1 MPGRK
6 KHIKI
11 AEVRTFEN
19 VFDYK
24 EENVEESIIKYL
36 GLEKPI
42 IIELGCGQ
50 ADYSINLAL
59 TNPDKN
65 FIGIDRKPNRLWN
78 ASKNATAINAKNVI
92 FLISYAEL
100 LQEIFKQIKAEEIW
114 ITFPDPYP
122 RNGSIKKRLTHP
134 RFLSIYRKILTENGK
149 INLKTD
155 DETLYNYT
163 LKIIQEENLKLHFE
177 TNDLYSLKEI
187 PYEYSIKTKYEK
199 MHLEEGKKIK
209 LISFAFN

>member
-1 MPGRK
+1 MSRRK

-24 EENVEESIIKYL
+24 AENVETSILKYF
-36 GLEKPI
+36 GNEKPI

-59 TNPDKN
+59 NNPEKN

-78 ASKNATAINAKNVI
+78 ASKNASAMNAKNVV
-92 FLISYAEL
+92 FLISYVEKL
-100 LQEIFKQIKAEEIW
+100 EEIFKQIKAEEIW

-122 RNGSIKKRLTHP
+122 RNGSLKKRLTHP
-134 RFLSIYRKILTENGK
+134 RFLSIYKNILTENGK
-149 INLKTD
+149 VNLKTD
-155 DETLYNYT
+155 DETLYKYT
-163 LKIIQEENLKLHFE
+163 LKIIQEENLKLLFE
-177 TNDLYSLKEI
+177 TNDLYAIEEI
-187 PYEYSIKTKYEK
+187 PFEYTIKTKYEK

-209 LISFAFN
+209 LISFSF

>member
-1 MPGRK
+1 MSRRK

-24 EENVEESIIKYL
+24 AENVETSILKYF
-36 GLEKPI
+36 GNEKPI

-59 TNPDKN
+59 NNPEKN

-78 ASKNATAINAKNVI
+78 ASRNATAMNAKNVV
-92 FLISYAEL
+92 FLISYVEKL
-100 LQEIFKQIKAEEIW
+100 EEIFKQIKAEEIW

-122 RNGSIKKRLTHP
+122 RNGSLKKRLTHP
-134 RFLSIYRKILTENGK
+134 RFLSIYKNILTENGK
-149 INLKTD
+149 VNLKTD
-155 DETLYNYT
+155 DETLYKYT
-163 LKIIQEENLKLHFE
+163 LKIIQEENLKLLFE
-177 TNDLYSLKEI
+177 TNDLYAIEEI
-187 PYEYSIKTKYEK
+187 PFEYTIKTKYEK

-209 LISFAFN
+209 LISFSF

>member
-1 MPGRK
+1 MSRRK

-24 EENVEESIIKYL
+24 AENVETSILKYF
-36 GLEKPI
+36 GNEKPI

-59 TNPDKN
+59 NNPNKN

-78 ASKNATAINAKNVI
+78 ASKNASAMNAKNVV
-92 FLISYAEL
+92 FLISYVEKL
-100 LQEIFKQIKAEEIW
+100 EEIFKQIKAEEIW

-122 RNGSIKKRLTHP
+122 RNGSLKKRLTNP
-134 RFLSIYRKILTENGK
+134 RFLSIYKNILTENGK
-149 INLKTD
+149 VNLKTD
-155 DETLYNYT
+155 DETLYKYT
-163 LKIIQEENLKLHFE
+163 LKIIQEENLKLLFE
-177 TNDLYSLKEI
+177 TNDLYAIEEI
-187 PYEYSIKTKYEK
+187 PFEYTIKTKYEK

-209 LISFAFN
+209 LISFSF

>member
-1 MPGRK
+1 MSRRK

-24 EENVEESIIKYL
+24 AENVETSILKYF
-36 GLEKPI
+36 GNEKPI

-59 TNPDKN
+59 NNPEKN

-78 ASKNATAINAKNVI
+78 ASKNASAMNAKNVV
-92 FLISYAEL
+92 FLISYVEKL
-100 LQEIFKQIKAEEIW
+100 EEIFKQIKAEEIW

-122 RNGSIKKRLTHP
+122 RNGSLKKRLTHP
-134 RFLSIYRKILTENGK
+134 RFLSIYKNILTESGK
-149 INLKTD
+149 VNLKTD
-155 DETLYNYT
+155 DETLYKYT
-163 LKIIQEENLKLHFE
+163 LKIIQEENLKLLFE
-177 TNDLYSLKEI
+177 TNDLYAIEEI
-187 PYEYSIKTKYEK
+187 PFEYTFKTKYEK

-209 LISFAFN
+209 LISFSF

>member
-1 MPGRK
+1 MSRRK

-24 EENVEESIIKYL
+24 SENVETSILKYF
-36 GLEKPI
+36 GNEKPI

-50 ADYSINLAL
+50 SDYSINLAL
-59 TNPDKN
+59 NNPEKN

-78 ASKNATAINAKNVI
+78 ASKNATAMNAKNVV
-92 FLISYAEL
+92 FLISYVEKL
-100 LQEIFKQIKAEEIW
+100 EEIFKQIKAEEIW

-122 RNGSIKKRLTHP
+122 RNGSLKKRLTHP
-134 RFLSIYRKILTENGK
+134 RFLSIYKNILTENGK

-155 DETLYNYT
+155 DETLYKYT
-163 LKIIQEENLKLHFE
+163 LKIIQEENLKLLFE
-177 TNDLYSLKEI
+177 TNDLYAIEEI
-187 PYEYSIKTKYEK
+187 PFEYTIKTKYEK

-209 LISFAFN
+209 LISFSF

>member
-1 MPGRK
+1 MSRRK

-24 EENVEESIIKYL
+24 AENVETSILKYF
-36 GLEKPI
+36 GNEKPI

-59 TNPDKN
+59 NNPEKN

-78 ASKNATAINAKNVI
+78 ASKNASAMNAKNVV
-92 FLISYAEL
+92 FLISYVEKL
-100 LQEIFKQIKAEEIW
+100 EEIFKQIKAEEIW

-122 RNGSIKKRLTHP
+122 RNGSVKKRLTHP
-134 RFLSIYRKILTENGK
+134 RFLSIYKNILTENGK
-149 INLKTD
+149 VNLKTD
-155 DETLYNYT
+155 DETLYKYT
-163 LKIIQEENLKLHFE
+163 LKIIQEENLKLLFE
-177 TNDLYSLKEI
+177 TNDLYAIEEI
-187 PYEYSIKTKYEK
+187 PFEYTIKTKYEK

-209 LISFAFN
+209 LISFSF

>member
-1 MPGRK
+1 MSRRK

-24 EENVEESIIKYL
+24 AENVETSILKYF
-36 GLEKPI
+36 GNEKPI

-59 TNPDKN
+59 NNPEKN

-78 ASKNATAINAKNVI
+78 ASKNATAMNAKNVV
-92 FLISYAEL
+92 FLISYVEKL
-100 LQEIFKQIKAEEIW
+100 EEIFKQIKAEEIW

-122 RNGSIKKRLTHP
+122 RNGSLKKRLTHP
-134 RFLSIYRKILTENGK
+134 RFLSIYKNILTENGK

-155 DETLYNYT
+155 DETLYKYT
-163 LKIIQEENLKLHFE
+163 LKIIQEENLKLLFE
-177 TNDLYSLKEI
+177 TNDLYAIEEI
-187 PYEYSIKTKYEK
+187 PFEYTIKTKYEK

-209 LISFAFN
+209 LISFSF

>member
-1 MPGRK
+1 MSRRK

-24 EENVEESIIKYL
+24 AENVETSILKYF
-36 GLEKPI
+36 GNEKPI

-59 TNPDKN
+59 NNPEKN

-78 ASKNATAINAKNVI
+78 ASKNASAMNAKNVV
-92 FLISYAEL
+92 FLISYVEKL
-100 LQEIFKQIKAEEIW
+100 EEIFKQIKAEEIW

-122 RNGSIKKRLTHP
+122 RNGSLKKRLTNP
-134 RFLSIYRKILTENGK
+134 RFLSIYKNILTENGK
-149 INLKTD
+149 VNLKTD
-155 DETLYNYT
+155 DETLYKYT
-163 LKIIQEENLKLHFE
+163 LKIIQEENLKLLFE
-177 TNDLYSLKEI
+177 TNDLYAIEEI
-187 PYEYSIKTKYEK
+187 PFEYTIKTKYEK

-209 LISFAFN
+209 LISFSF

>member
-1 MPGRK
+1 MSRRK

-24 EENVEESIIKYL
+24 AENVETSILKYF
-36 GLEKPI
+36 GNEKPI

-59 TNPDKN
+59 NNPEKN

-78 ASKNATAINAKNVI
+78 ASKNATAMNANNVV
-92 FLISYAEL
+92 FLISYVEKL
-100 LQEIFKQIKAEEIW
+100 EEIFKQIKAEEIW

-122 RNGSIKKRLTHP
+122 RNGSLKKRLTHP
-134 RFLSIYRKILTENGK
+134 RFLSIYKNILTENGK
-149 INLKTD
+149 VNLKTD
-155 DETLYNYT
+155 DETLYKYT
-163 LKIIQEENLKLHFE
+163 LKIIQEENLKLLFE
-177 TNDLYSLKEI
+177 TNDLYAIEEI
-187 PYEYSIKTKYEK
+187 PFEYTIKTKYEK

-209 LISFAFN
+209 LISFSF

>member
-1 MPGRK
+1 MSRRK

-24 EENVEESIIKYL
+24 AENVETSILKYF
-36 GLEKPI
+36 GNEKPI

-59 TNPDKN
+59 NNPEKN

-78 ASKNATAINAKNVI
+78 ASKNATAMNAKNVV
-92 FLISYAEL
+92 FLISYVEKL
-100 LQEIFKQIKAEEIW
+100 EEIFKQIKAEEIW

-122 RNGSIKKRLTHP
+122 RNGSLKKRLTHP
-134 RFLSIYRKILTENGK
+134 RFLSIYKNILTENGK
-149 INLKTD
+149 VNLKTD
-155 DETLYNYT
+155 DETLYKYT
-163 LKIIQEENLKLHFE
+163 LKIIQEENLKLLFE
-177 TNDLYSLKEI
+177 TNDLYAIEEI
-187 PYEYSIKTKYEK
+187 PFEYTIKTKYEK

-209 LISFAFN
+209 LISFSF